1 LHWRACFV
9 SSSTWVRRREGR
21 ERSWRSAWGSSSQ
34 RWSCLWLPKRRP
46 NARRSGSPERTFDR
60 DVACGVR
67 HTCSWRPKSQAGGGR
82 FATDHSKVE
91 GDADRSRV
99 DRGPRSASQSS
110 RGNSRIRDRGQR
122 GNCRITITSHSA
134 RRGSKEHLHRCRVT
148 FGTAD
153 VLTGVAKRRRCGAQG
168 FDALVD
174 NAGDGCCDGA
184 VFDPPGG
191 RSETALH
198 PNIASPAARSRW
210 PSCKRSTR
218 ALAPFASIN

>member
-1 LHWRACFV
+1 MWHAASGIRALGDRR
-9 SSSTWVRRREGR
+9 VRLAG
-21 ERSWRSAWGSSSQ
+21 A
-34 RWSCLWLPKRRP
+34 
-46 NARRSGSPERTFDR
+46 GSPQITRRLKATLTDLELIAAPGAPANHRG
-60 DVACGVR
+60 A
-67 HTCSWRPKSQAGGGR
+67 TCASATAANAGTAG
-82 FATDHSKVE
+82 S
-91 GDADRSRV
+91 RSR
-99 DRGPRSASQSS
+99 
-110 RGNSRIRDRGQR
+110 RIR
-122 GNCRITITSHSA
+122 A

-191 RSETALH
+191 RSETALD
-198 PNIASPAARSRW
+198 PNIASRAARSRW

-218 ALAPFASIN
+218 ALAPFAFIN